1 MSFVQNMLCKLD
13 WWWQLW
19 QICNV
24 TLRERESLYMYVWK
38 MCLCANIFVYVNSA
52 FFIELEHYYET
63 PSSKIL
69 FLFFEYP
76 YSAIKWQLWQIC
88 IELRKFLQRRPLEY
102 NDTYDVEEFS
112 HSNLQMNYIPFR
124 MRTFYRQCKSWKS
137 FLRLKRFVGI
147 NKQCLFIYIT

>member
-102 NDTYDVEEFS
+102 NDTYDVEGSS
-112 HSNLQMNYIPFR
+112 HSNLQWIIY
-124 MRTFYRQCKSWKS
+124 
-137 FLRLKRFVGI
+137 LFV
-147 NKQCLFIYIT
+147 CELFIGSVNHEKVSCAWSVLLESINSAYLSI